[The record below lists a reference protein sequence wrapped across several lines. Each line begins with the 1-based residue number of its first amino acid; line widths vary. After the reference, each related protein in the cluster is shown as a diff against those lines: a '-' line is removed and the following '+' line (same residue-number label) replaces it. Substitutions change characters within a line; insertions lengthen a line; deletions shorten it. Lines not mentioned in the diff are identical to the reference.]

1 MKIFLKLV
9 NLMKTLRFISLA
21 FLFSLIFSGSF
32 AQETEPVREDDE
44 EQKIEKI
51 AGSTENEIDY
61 AELFQDLEYYKK
73 HPINLNRAH
82 FDDLKVLFFLNEI
95 QINNL
100 LDHIKNN
107 GKLLSIYELQSV
119 AGFDDNVINMMLPFV
134 KVDEDISVSKFNFR
148 DIFKYGDYDL
158 MVRYQRV
165 LQVQKGYTTPPSGT
179 DTGSYYLGSPD
190 KVFTR
195 FRFKYFNKISFGI
208 TGEKDPGEQFFK
220 GSQKYGFDF
229 YSAHLIVRD
238 LGFVR
243 TIALGDYY
251 VQFGQGLT
259 MWAGLGFGK
268 SSDVVGTKKM
278 PTTIRPYTSVD
289 ENNFLRGAATTLG
302 IKNFELTMFYSRKKV
317 DGNLVIIDSIN
328 NYQDYYISSLQ
339 SSGLHRSP
347 NEIADK
353 DAVMEQVY
361 GGHFAYR
368 TRKLNIGATASFI
381 EFDKS
386 LERRLYPYNQ
396 FEFNGKKNYNIGI
409 DYSYTFRN
417 FSFFGEAA
425 RSENGGMAFIDGIMV
440 SVTSKLS
447 FSILYRYYQ
456 KNYQAIYSSAF
467 GEGSS
472 CSNEQ
477 GLFSGVQFKISPK
490 IMISAYCDNYS
501 FPWMRYRTDAPSL
514 GQDYLAELMYKPNK
528 KVDMYCRYTYENK
541 QINTDDISAPISY
554 LVNTEKQSVRF
565 NFSYPVTNT
574 ITFKNRAEYIIFK
587 KEGNSTQHGYLI
599 YQDIRFKPL
608 KVPLAVS
615 FRYELFDA
623 DSYDAR
629 LYAFE
634 NDVLYSYSIPM
645 LYNKGSRFYIMLKY
659 KIGRHVD
666 LWLRYAQTTYSDID
680 VISSGMEEIQGNI
693 KSEIKAQ
700 LRVNF

>member
-1 MKIFLKLV
+1 MKIGFKELHIRKYFKYAFVVILFL
-9 NLMKTLRFISLA
+9 
-21 FLFSLIFSGSF
+21 SGLSGVF
-32 AQETEPVREDDE
+32 AQEVEPVREDDE

-51 AGSTENEIDY
+51 AGSTDTEIDY
-61 AELFQDLEYYKK
+61 AELFQELEFYKK
-73 HPINLNRAH
+73 HPINLNTAH

-95 QINNL
+95 QINSL
-100 LDHIKNN
+100 LDHIKVN
-107 GKLLSIYELQSV
+107 GKLLSIYELQSIH
-119 AGFDDNVINMMLPFV
+119 GFDETVINMMLPFV
-134 KVDEDISVSKFNFR
+134 KVDETLSNSKFNFK
-148 DIFKYGDYDL
+148 DIFKFGDYDL
-158 MVRYQRV
+158 LIRYQRV
-165 LQVQKGYTTPPSGT
+165 LQQQKGYTTPPPGT
-179 DTGSYYLGSPD
+179 DTGSYYLGSQD
-190 KVFTR
+190 KIFTR

-208 TGEKDPGEQFFK
+208 TGEKDPGEQFFN
-220 GSQKYGFDF
+220 GYQKSGFDF
-229 YSAHLIVRD
+229 YSAHLCINNMGIVRS
-238 LGFVR
+238 LA
-243 TIALGDYY
+243 IGDYY

-302 IKNFELTMFYSRKKV
+302 IKNFELTLFYSRKKV
-317 DGNLVIIDSIN
+317 DGNLVIVDSLN
-328 NYQDYYISSLQ
+328 NYKDYFISSIQ

-347 NEIADK
+347 NEISDK

-368 TRKLNIGATASFI
+368 TRKLNIGITGSFI
-381 EFDKS
+381 NFDKDI
-386 LERRLYPYNQ
+386 ERKLYPYNQ
-396 FEFNGKKNYNIGI
+396 FEFSGNKNFNLGI

-447 FSILYRYYQ
+447 FSLLYRYYQ

-477 GLFSGVQFKISPK
+477 GLFSGVQFKINPK
-490 IMISAYCDNYS
+490 IIISAYCDNYS
-501 FPWMRYRTDAPSL
+501 FPWMRYRTDAPSI

-528 KVDMYCRYTYENK
+528 KVEMYCRYTYENK
-541 QINTDDISAPISY
+541 QINTDDVAAPITY
-554 LVNTEKQSVRF
+554 LVNTEKQSIRL
-565 NFSYPVTNT
+565 NFSYPVTST
-574 ITFKNRAEYIIFK
+574 ITFKNRAEYLTFK

-599 YQDIRFKPL
+599 YQDVRFKPL
-608 KVPLAVS
+608 KFPISVS
-615 FRYELFDA
+615 LRYELFDA

-693 KSEIKAQ
+693 KSEVKAQ